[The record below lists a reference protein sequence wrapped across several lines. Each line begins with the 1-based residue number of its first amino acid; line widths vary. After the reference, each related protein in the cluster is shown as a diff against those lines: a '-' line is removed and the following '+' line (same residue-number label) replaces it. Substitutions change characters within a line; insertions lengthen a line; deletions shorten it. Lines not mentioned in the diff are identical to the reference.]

1 MRCQSRALSVARA
14 QICDHL
20 FHSIEWF
27 SGLVIHC
34 VVVLVSRIS
43 VKELCGEIDSCL
55 EQDTRDK
62 TQGPAEFLAQILI
75 AKRSR
80 RLDDGTLLD
89 TLRVLSGC
97 AFDFRPYCGN

>member
-20 FHSIEWF
+20 FYSIEWF
-27 SGLVIHC
+27 SDQSCHTLRC
-34 VVVLVSRIS
+34 SLSIS
-43 VKELCGEIDSCL
+43 VKELCGEADSCL

-62 TQGPAEFLAQILI
+62 TQGPTELLAQILI

-80 RLDDGTLLD
+80 RLVDGTLLD

-97 AFDFRPYCGN
+97 AFD